1 MHSLPGRL
9 HSLVYL
15 REFRAL
21 RRRGE
26 LVRAEKRKGQAD
38 PRRREEGTGKDLRR
52 PATVQ
57 RLFFATFQ
65 VSCYRALHT
74 LLARFTRHVLSPLRS
89 RLRSLRLYVYDR
101 YGWPSR
107 PSSRQLLDVLLH
119 WNTGINGLHLGLRAE
134 SSLSLSPSFVSLKSL
149 SAVSKSS
156 LSSGGPPWKFIVLRR
171 RHRRSRP
178 SLGA

>member
-15 REFRAL
+15 REFRAPTK
-21 RRRGE
+21 RRTSTCGKAKRTNGSQKGRRG
-26 LVRAEKRKGQAD
+26 AS
-38 PRRREEGTGKDLRR
+38 EEPRR

-57 RLFFATFQ
+57 RLFSATFQ
-65 VSCYRALHT
+65 VPCYRALHT

-101 YGWPSR
+101 CPSR

-119 WNTGINGLHLGLRAE
+119 WDTGINGLHLGLRAE
-134 SSLSLSPSFVSLKSL
+134 FSFSLLLSFHTNPSPLSLNPRYPRADHLGN
-149 SAVSKSS
+149 
-156 LSSGGPPWKFIVLRR
+156 LSSCVDDIA
-171 RHRRSRP
+171 RSRP